1 MTTQP
6 SFLSLTETDRIL
18 SIVKNQQTVN
28 EWITSELSKTVNER
42 FKDLRTYFHK
52 VESFN
57 RKKSN
62 ADVAY
67 INGEIVKYSQEY
79 SQQIESLSTEFG
91 NNVGK
96 IINFTLATM
105 SAEAAEDAT
114 QAVMKAVIVMNP
126 LEKIFGGSSVGDYFD
141 RNAKLAHTITKITEA
156 LRKKETYKE
165 LITKTLD
172 ISTKLNSNSRFLE
185 NVLAIAKALPIW
197 KQEKNNF

>member
-42 FKDLRTYFHK
+42 FKGLRTYFHK

-96 IINFTLATM
+96 IINFALATM